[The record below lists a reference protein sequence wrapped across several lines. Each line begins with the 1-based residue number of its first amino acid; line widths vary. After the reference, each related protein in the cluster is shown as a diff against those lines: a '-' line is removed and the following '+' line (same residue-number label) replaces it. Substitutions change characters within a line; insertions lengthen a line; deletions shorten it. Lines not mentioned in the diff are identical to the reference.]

1 MNASLVAIR
10 AIVADCAPPQQQPE
24 ANTVIIISY
33 GAGTFL
39 GYGFGA
45 VDAAA
50 LLGFPPGAF
59 WKSCVDFWVAALVL
73 LAASAVTTREAFR
86 MERPRALATKRGG
99 SPPYT
104 VIEGGGNG
112 EWQERQR
119 PQLLQHFQLGGP
131 HDAAVSRSTG
141 DTAVVTNTASIVVN
155 GGESADV
162 CTVDRGQEEGD
173 VGPRSHLEEEIPKQM
188 ATNERE
194 SNNSDLKAFGG
205 VRGGQPAP
213 LRGEVGKISATVDVD
228 GTGSLEEESWGGGSA
243 EMAAVLPPSRTSFKG
258 KLLDMALFYSVP
270 PWLLPVCLLLFFSWV
285 GWFAIFIFGS
295 DWVGVDIFGGDPS
308 AAKGEEG
315 HQAYEDGV
323 SWASV
328 GLAAQAVVITGMG
341 CGPVTLLVRSAG
353 LRGAFL
359 TAVVFQ
365 ATCLLI
371 AAFLRPGPAAP
382 ALSLVLLA
390 ALGVPLALA
399 ESLPYMMVG
408 MFSPRETHGQLLGK
422 LNVWIVLAQL
432 ALTLCVHP
440 IVKHSEDGDA
450 SVLLAGAIAAA
461 VGVAFG
467 AFILQ

>member
-1 MNASLVAIR
+1 
-10 AIVADCAPPQQQPE
+10 
-24 ANTVIIISY
+24 
-33 GAGTFL
+33 
-39 GYGFGA
+39 
-45 VDAAA
+45 
-50 LLGFPPGAF
+50 
-59 WKSCVDFWVAALVL
+59 
-73 LAASAVTTREAFR
+73 
-86 MERPRALATKRGG
+86 MERPRALGAKRGG
-99 SPPYT
+99 SPSYT

-119 PQLLQHFQLGGP
+119 PQLLQHIQLGGP
-131 HDAAVSRSTG
+131 HDVAVPRSTD
-141 DTAVVTNTASIVVN
+141 DTAVATTTTNIVYI

-162 CTVDRGQEEGD
+162 CAVVCGQEGED
-173 VGPRSHLEEEIPKQM
+173 IEPRSHLEEEIPNQM
-188 ATNERE
+188 ATNERQ
-194 SNNSDLKAFGG
+194 SNNSDLKVFGG

-213 LRGEVGKISATVDVD
+213 LRGEVRRISATEDVD
-228 GTGSLEEESWGGGSA
+228 GAGSLEEELWGGGSA
-243 EMAAVLPPSRTSFKG
+243 EMAAVMPPSPTSFQG

-270 PWLLPVCLLLFFSWV
+270 SWLLPVCLLLFFSWV

-341 CGPVTLLVRSAG
+341 CGPVTVLVRSVG

-359 TAVVFQ
+359 AAVVFQ

-450 SVLLAGAIAAA
+450 SVLLAGALAAA

-467 AFILQ
+467 AFILR